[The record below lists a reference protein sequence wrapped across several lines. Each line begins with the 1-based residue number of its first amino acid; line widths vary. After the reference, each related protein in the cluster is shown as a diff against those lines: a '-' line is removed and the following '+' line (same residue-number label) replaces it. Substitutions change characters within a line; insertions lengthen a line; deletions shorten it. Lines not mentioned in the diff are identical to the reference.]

1 MVGGDDAALHRHRLI
16 TRRDL
21 EGVAERQDPV
31 ARLRQRAK
39 RDFEAREGAKLSFL
53 PFFALVEIPWPGF
66 VAFAVSDAAVWVA
79 VSAFFLSFPPT
90 GRGNL
95 STMAWILEALVYV
108 RYAVLLLLLWMSR
121 RAGENVLELPP
132 PVSEPSAGLHPARV
146 EFSS

>member
-1 MVGGDDAALHRHRLI
+1 MAESRRARFRPYATSFGILLIWLLVAKVYSPQYALWL
-16 TRRDL
+16 
-21 EGVAERQDPV
+21 
-31 ARLRQRAK
+31 
-39 RDFEAREGAKLSFL
+39 L

-90 GRGNL
+90 GRGNQ
-95 STMAWILEALVYV
+95 STMAWILESLVYV

-121 RAGENVLELPP
+121 RAGENVLEMPP
-132 PVSEPSAGLHPARV
+132 PVSEPSAGLQPARV